1 MKWSTHYN
9 FDVIFL
15 LFLTKCHST
24 NWPPLIVFVLKKN
37 VFFKL
42 NFGPT
47 PCTKTV
53 SHSHQQIIKM
63 DKLKCRHKLWGVKL
77 GCVEN
82 KMKYLFACYLLCEQ
96 KLSTNLM
103 YTIKSYLLKEDLCT
117 LIDSE
122 QNMPK
127 LFILK
132 ISIQS
137 ECKQIKRVID

>member
-1 MKWSTHYN
+1 MKWFTHSNFHYN
-9 FDVIFL
+9 FDVIFCYFWRSVIQQIDL
-15 LFLTKCHST
+15 LSWFHFEKKCFL
-24 NWPPLIVFVLKKN
+24 
-37 VFFKL
+37 KL

-82 KMKYLFACYLLCEQ
+82 KMKYLFACYLLREQ
-96 KLSTNLM
+96 NLSTNLM

-117 LIDSE
+117 LLDSE

-137 ECKQIKRVID
+137 